1 MQFLNGPR
9 IVSGTFQADGDVK
22 FTNLSHASENTVL
35 VVAENGKIS
44 TQNLDFSNLRIGTV
58 STSHGGTGLTSI
70 GSANQILSVNGAG
83 TALEWVSSGGTID
96 WTQDQGATNIHTGNY
111 NNTQL
116 SQEEVEDFVGAMFT
130 SNTETRITSTYDDS
144 TGKITLTATDQSYT
158 LPTASSE
165 AFGGIKIG
173 YTTNTALSKYA
184 VQLDSGKAYVNVP
197 GASEAS
203 NDNSGTIKV
212 HGEPL
217 ETTPAESTTT
227 TSGRSYGLQRDANG
241 RGVVNVP
248 WTDTNTT
255 YTVGDG
261 GLTQKNFTTT
271 LKDKLDNIA
280 PEADV
285 TPSWVPSEDPSY
297 GTSNLTLGT
306 SSTTAMRGD
315 TTTITS
321 AQANAINAN
330 TAKTGITTAQAN
342 AITANTAKTGFPG
355 FGTTSGKAHDGSIRY
370 SIQYITM
377 HGQATIEEEGE
388 DGTFWYFPKDVGGI
402 EYYKF
407 EDATDSVSS
416 HSGTTSFTLPR
427 ASQHKGMIIP
437 HGCRLV
443 GYSAVSSASGNA
455 QTKSSLWYYQPHYG
469 EGGSGGTTCY
479 RSHYAEA
486 DLTISTGNGQEWE
499 NTTNYTTRPAYHAAF
514 GGSTSDVNKE
524 FDLGAGYALLP
535 AISGGGAVT
544 HRVTFTII
552 LKIPLTTTA

>member
-44 TQNLDFSNLRIGTV
+44 TQNLDFSNIRVGTV

-96 WTQDQGATNIHTGNY
+96 WTQDQGETNIHTGNY

-116 SQEEVEDFVGAMFT
+116 SQEQVEDFVGAMFT

-144 TGKITLTATDQSYT
+144 TGKITLTAADQSYT
-158 LPTASSE
+158 LPTASSDD
-165 AFGGIKIG
+165 FGGIKIG
-173 YTTNTALSKYA
+173 YTTNAGLNKYA
-184 VQLDSGKAYVNVP
+184 VQLDSGRAYVSVP
-197 GASEAS
+197 GPSEAS
-203 NDNSGTIKV
+203 DGSSGTIKV

-217 ETTPAESTTT
+217 ETSPAESTTET
-227 TSGRSYGLQRDANG
+227 AGRSYGLQRDANG
-241 RGVVNVP
+241 RGIVNVP

-280 PEADV
+280 AEADV

-315 TTTITS
+315 TTTITTE
-321 AQANAINAN
+321 QANAIAAN
-330 TAKTGITTAQAN
+330 TAKVSFPGLGTTATTALAGN
-342 AITANTAKTGFPG
+342 ALA
-355 FGTTSGKAHDGSIRY
+355 SQY
-370 SIQYITM
+370 SIQYITV
-377 HGQATIEEEGE
+377 HGQSTVGADEA
-388 DGTFWYFPKDVGGI
+388 DVWFFPKDVGGI

-407 EDATDSVSS
+407 DDNSDNVNVDS
-416 HSGTTSFTLPR
+416 TSFTLPR
-427 ASQHKGMIIP
+427 ASQHKGIHIP
-437 HGCRLV
+437 YSCKLV
-443 GYSAVSSASGNA
+443 GYTAISSCSGNA
-455 QTKSSLWYYQPHYG
+455 QGKSALWYYQPRYG
-469 EGGSGGTTCY
+469 EGGSTGTSCV
-479 RSHYAEA
+479 RSHYAAA
-486 DLTISTGNGQEWE
+486 DLSISSGNSQTWE
-499 NTTNYTTRPAYHAAF
+499 TTTNYTTRPAFMDAK
-514 GGSTSDVNKE
+514 GGETSNTNAE
-524 FDLGAGYALLP
+524 IDLNAGYALLP
-535 AISGGGAVT
+535 SITGASAGT

-552 LKIPLTTTA
+552 LKVPLTTAA